1 MQVSAVTMLRRVA
14 LSIQWFPGH
23 MTKARRLIA
32 DAMPDQDVVIE
43 VLDARMPHASE
54 NPMLTQLRGLKPC
67 VKVLSKSD
75 LADPA
80 ITKLWLAHFEHSAKN
95 VLAIAIT
102 TEREAETR
110 TRIAEAC
117 GALAKPSR
125 GRKTARAMIVGIP
138 NVGKSTLVNTLAQRK
153 IANVGDVPA
162 VTKGKQIVELKNGM
176 TVSDNPGIMWPK
188 IEDPTSGLRLAFGG
202 AIPDAAIDYDNV
214 ALFGANFLRSHYPE
228 LLMKRYKLSELPP
241 DASSLIE
248 EIGRRRGCLQKG
260 GKVDLR
266 KAADILIH
274 EFRTGLIGRISLER
288 PDREPPPEQ

>member
-1 MQVSAVTMLRRVA
+1 
-14 LSIQWFPGH
+14 

-32 DAMPDQDVVIE
+32 DAMPAQDVVIE

-54 NPMLTQLRGLKPC
+54 NPLLTELRGAKPC

-80 ITKLWLAHFEHSAKN
+80 ITKLWLQHFEHVEPARGSGK
-95 VLAIAIT
+95 VLAIAVT
-102 TEREAETR
+102 TSREAETR
-110 TRIAEAC
+110 TLIAQAC

-176 TVSDNPGIMWPK
+176 TLSDNPGIMWPK
-188 IEDPTSGLRLAFGG
+188 IEDPIGGLRLAFGG
-202 AIPDAAIDYDNV
+202 AIPDAAIDYENV
-214 ALFGANFLRSHYPE
+214 ALFGAKFVLEHYPE
-228 LLMKRYKLSELPP
+228 LLTRRYKLTELPV
-241 DASSLIE
+241 DANALIE
-248 EIGRRRGCLQKG
+248 EIGRRRGCLQRG

-266 KAADILIH
+266 KAADIFIH
-274 EFRTGLIGRISLER
+274 EFRTGVLGRISLER
-288 PDREPPPEQ
+288 PRDDARTAP

>member
-1 MQVSAVTMLRRVA
+1 
-14 LSIQWFPGH
+14 
-23 MTKARRLIA
+23 MTKARRLIIE
-32 DAMPDQDVVIE
+32 AMPDQDVVIE

-54 NPMLTQLRGLKPC
+54 NPLITQLRGQKPC

-80 ITKLWLAHFEHSAKN
+80 ITTLWLAHFERSAAN

-102 TEREAETR
+102 TDREAETR
-110 TRIAEAC
+110 TRIAQAC

-153 IANVGDVPA
+153 IAKVGDEPA
-162 VTKGKQIVELKNGM
+162 VTKGKQIIELKNGM
-176 TVSDNPGIMWPK
+176 VLSDNPGIMWPK
-188 IEDPTSGLRLAFGG
+188 IEDPTAGLRLAFGG

-214 ALFGANFLRSHYPE
+214 ALFGANFVRAHYPD
-228 LLMKRYKLSELPP
+228 LVMKRYKLTEMPA

-260 GKVDLR
+260 GKVDVR

-274 EFRTGLIGRISLER
+274 EFRTGLIGRMSLER
-288 PDREPPPEQ
+288 PDREAPPEQ

>member
-1 MQVSAVTMLRRVA
+1 
-14 LSIQWFPGH
+14 LSIQWYPGH

-32 DAMPDQDVVIE
+32 EAMPDQDVVIE
-43 VLDARMPHASE
+43 VLDARMPRASA
-54 NPMLTQLRGLKPC
+54 NPLLTELRGQKPC

-75 LADPA
+75 IADPVV
-80 ITKLWLAHFEHSAKN
+80 TKLWLRHFEELENGK

-102 TEREAETR
+102 TQREAETR

-125 GRKTARAMIVGIP
+125 GRKTARAIIVGIP

-188 IEDPTSGLRLAFGG
+188 IEDPIGGLRLAFGG
-202 AIPDAAIDYDNV
+202 AIPDAALDYENV
-214 ALFGANFLRSHYPE
+214 ALFGAKFVLEHYPD
-228 LLMKRYKLSELPP
+228 LLTKRYKLTELPA
-241 DASSLIE
+241 DAHALIE
-248 EIGRRRGCLQKG
+248 EIGRRRGCLQRG

-266 KAADILIH
+266 KAADIFIH
-274 EFRTGLIGRISLER
+274 EFRTGVLGRISLER
-288 PDREPPPEQ
+288 PADDARPAP